1 MASKPSANSAPS
13 RRKRLAEAMRLQEIE
28 NNPLDAEDVAL
39 FEMFEREGWSQER
52 RLEYLRQWAHRAG
65 ATPNAAE

>member
-1 MASKPSANSAPS
+1 VIIMGSK
-13 RRKRLAEAMRLQEIE
+13 RRQPLAAAMRLQEIE
-28 NNPLDAEDVAL
+28 SNPLDDEDLAL

-52 RLEYLRQWAHRAG
+52 RLEYLRQWARRTG

>member
-1 MASKPSANSAPS
+1 
-13 RRKRLAEAMRLQEIE
+13 MRLQEFE
-28 NNPLDAEDVAL
+28 NPLDAEDVAL

-52 RLEYLRQWAHRAG
+52 RLEYLRQWARCAG